1 MGSGPKRVVGFVCLM
16 LTKHLWHVGVWETFC
31 PCLGEFL
38 EVRFQWLDTE
48 TVESRACEETL
59 VGPQCSEEVHVLV
72 EKPILDRGAS
82 THVRLCSTLS
92 WEQCPFQNGIS
103 ALGLWLT
110 GRETDKPNGRAES
123 LPSKT
128 SARKWP
134 HPPSY
139 VSEVKMH
146 WPEFHKRQR
155 GLHWA
160 GAK

>member
-1 MGSGPKRVVGFVCLM
+1 MGSGPERVVGFVCLM

-48 TVESRACEETL
+48 TVENRACEETL
-59 VGPQCSEEVHVLV
+59 EEVHVLV
-72 EKPILDRGAS
+72 GKPILDRGAS

-103 ALGLWLT
+103 ASGLWLT
-110 GRETDKPNGRAES
+110 GRETDKLNGRAES

-146 WPEFHKRQR
+146 WPEFHKRQC
-155 GLHWA
+155 GPHWA